1 MNLTRI
7 GNLLFWILLIG
18 GGLLAYIYQS
28 DQDQKKA
35 ARQREQRL
43 AKVHSAKPSA
53 TSYALDGGQ
62 ITVLQI
68 PYPDEF
74 NAEYLNTQRCFVWR
88 DASGSS
94 TMSCQQRP
102 NYFAE

>member
-1 MNLTRI
+1 MNLARI
-7 GNLLFWILLIG
+7 GNLLFWSLLIG

-35 ARQREQRL
+35 ARQHEQRL
-43 AKVHSAKPSA
+43 AKVHSAQPSA

-68 PYPDEF
+68 PYPDDI

-94 TMSCQQRP
+94 TMSCQQAP
-102 NYFAE
+102 NLFPQ